1 MKSWIQMYS
10 GAEVDF
16 EFDYEHPELFKWPVV
31 SVAHHL
37 AYICRYTGA
46 CRRFYSVAEHVSRVA
61 LYAADLV
68 RHYYKEPTD
77 YLGEVIPMQAM
88 VLRAARAGLVHDFSE
103 APCGDVNSPLKNMP
117 FMHGYKRFEES
128 LHPMVAKRFNTHKV
142 FVEWA
147 GEKWDIVRIADL
159 QALEFERVQL
169 LGKSPHPWIQNH
181 LLPVVESN
189 AFKGELGML
198 PEMAEASLLEL
209 ANIIDVK

>member
-1 MKSWIQMYS
+1 MKAWIQMFS

-16 EFDYEHPELFKWPVV
+16 DFDYEHPELFTWPVV

-68 RHYYKEPTD
+68 RVYGKVEDAKP
-77 YLGEVIPMQAM
+77 
-88 VLRAARAGLVHDFSE
+88 AARAGLVHDFSE

-117 FMHGYKRFEES
+117 FMHGYKLYEES

-142 FVEWA
+142 FVEW
-147 GEKWDIVRIADL
+147 GGDKWDVVRVADL
-159 QALEFERVQL
+159 QALEFERIQL
-169 LGKSPHPWIQNH
+169 LGKSPRPWFQNH
-181 LLPVVESN
+181 LLPVVPSN
-189 AFKGELGML
+189 AFKGELGMP
-198 PEMAEASLLEL
+198 PEQAEASLLEL
-209 ANIIDVK
+209 ANILDVK

>member
-10 GAEVDF
+10 GQEIDF
-16 EFDYEHPELFKWPVV
+16 DFDYEHPELFQWPLV

-46 CRRFYSVAEHVSRVA
+46 CRRHYSVAEHVSRVA

-68 RHYYKEPTD
+68 RAYHPGAPAIVVPLAKE
-77 YLGEVIPMQAM
+77 
-88 VLRAARAGLVHDFSE
+88 AARAGLVHDFSE

-117 FMHGYKRFEES
+117 FMQGYKTFEES
-128 LHPMVAKRFNTHKV
+128 LHPMLAKRFNTQRV
-142 FVEWA
+142 FVDYQ
-147 GEKWDIVRIADL
+147 GESWDVVRVADL

-169 LGKSPHPWIQNH
+169 LGNPPHPWRANH

-189 AFKGELGML
+189 AFKGQLGMP
-198 PEMAEASLLEL
+198 PEVAEESLLDL
-209 ANIIDVK
+209 ARILDIK